1 MTTIDSGLIDQL
13 GLGGNQSARKPSN
26 KLGQEDFLKLM
37 TTQLK
42 NQDPTK
48 PMDNSAFLGQIA
60 QFSSVTGIQEMQA
73 SVKQLVETL
82 SSNQTMQAA
91 SLVGKTVVASAD
103 SMLYDGEN
111 GVQGGVE
118 LTDAADNVVI
128 GIYDQ
133 SGQLVRKMEL
143 GSQRSGTVPF
153 TWDGIMT
160 NGEAAPAGAY
170 QLRAESIVDGKAVA
184 IDTLVA
190 EPIAAVNMASGG
202 KALSL
207 TLAGGS
213 NISMSDVKQ
222 IM

>member
-1 MTTIDSGLIDQL
+1 MTTIDRGLIDQL

-48 PMDNSAFLGQIA
+48 PMDNGAFLAQIA
-60 QFSSVTGIQEMQA
+60 QFSSVSGIQEMQA

-103 SMLYDGEN
+103 SMFYDGEH

-118 LTDAADNVVI
+118 LTNAADNVVV

-143 GSQRSGTVPF
+143 GFQRSGTLPF
-153 TWDGIMT
+153 TWDGLMT
-160 NGEAAPAGAY
+160 NGAAAPPGAY
-170 QLRAESIVDGKAVA
+170 RLRAESIVDGKAVA

>member
-1 MTTIDSGLIDQL
+1 MTTIDSSLIDQL
-13 GLGGNQSARKPSN
+13 GLGGNQSSRKPSN

-103 SMLYDGEN
+103 SALYDGEHAI
-111 GVQGGVE
+111 QGGVE
-118 LTDAADNVVI
+118 LTTAADNVVV
-128 GIYDQ
+128 GIFDQ
-133 SGQLVRKMEL
+133 SGQLVKKLEL
-143 GSQRSGTVPF
+143 GAQGSGTVSF
-153 TWDGIMT
+153 NWDGLAT
-160 NGEAAPAGAY
+160 DGSALPAGAY
-170 QLRAESIVDGKAVA
+170 RLKAESIVDGKATAVS
-184 IDTLVA
+184 TLVA
-190 EPIAAVNMASGG
+190 EPIVAVNMASGG
-202 KALSL
+202 KSLSL

-213 NISMSDVKQ
+213 DINMSDVKQ